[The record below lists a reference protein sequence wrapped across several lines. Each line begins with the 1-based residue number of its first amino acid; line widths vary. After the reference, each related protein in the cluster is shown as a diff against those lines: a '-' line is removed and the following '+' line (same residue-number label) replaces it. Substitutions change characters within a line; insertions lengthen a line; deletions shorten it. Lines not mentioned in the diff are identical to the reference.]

1 MNGIQAPIP
10 HQQRG
15 SRRPRQTRQSRRR
28 RHRRNFYGAIAAE
41 TTAKLVA
48 NLLLSAV
55 AVSAL
60 VQLVPHYRLQQ
71 EKLEEIR
78 VEVAE
83 TEARVSRLRSDFS
96 RHFDPEQTKKIMQEH
111 SYRIDPN
118 QRRIIFEEQ
127 SEE

>member
-10 HQQRG
+10 HKQREP
-15 SRRPRQTRQSRRR
+15 RRRRQTDKFRSRRR
-28 RHRRNFYGAIAAE
+28 KRNFYGAIAAE

-48 NLLLSAV
+48 NLLLSTV
-55 AVSAL
+55 AISAL

-78 VEVAE
+78 AEVTQ
-83 TEARVSRLRSDFS
+83 TEARVNRLRSDFG

-111 SYRIDPN
+111 TYRIDPN
-118 QRRIIFEEQ
+118 QKRIIFEE
-127 SEE
+127 